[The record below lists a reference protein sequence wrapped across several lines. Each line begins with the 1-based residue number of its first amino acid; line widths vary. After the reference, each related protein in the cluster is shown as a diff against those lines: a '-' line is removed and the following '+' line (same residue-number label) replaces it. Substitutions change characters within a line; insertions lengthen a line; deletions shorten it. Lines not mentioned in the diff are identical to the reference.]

1 LQKPLLFARELVAG
15 ALKDGGHAVDATCGN
30 GNDTLFLAGLVGES
44 GRVLALDIQ
53 EQAIE
58 KTGTLLRNSH
68 VADRVTLVCAC
79 HADLAQYITGPLD
92 AVMFNLGYLPRGDH
106 RIITKPATTLAALQ
120 AALTALRKEGLVTL
134 VIYTGHPGGKEEY
147 NTVKEYV
154 SSLPQQQYSVLEYK
168 LINQVNSPPLL
179 IAVTRL

>member
-1 LQKPLLFARELVAG
+1 MQKPLFFARELVAG
-15 ALKDGGHAVDATCGN
+15 ALKDGAHAVDATCGN

-58 KTGTLLRNSH
+58 KTGTLLRNSN
-68 VADRVTLVCAC
+68 VAARVTLVCAC
-79 HADLAQYITGPLD
+79 HADLAQYITEPVD
-92 AVMFNLGYLPRGDH
+92 VVMFNLGYLPGGDH
-106 RIITKPATTLAALQ
+106 SITTKPTTTLAALQ
-120 AALTALRKEGLVTL
+120 AALAALRKEGVVTL
-134 VIYTGHPGGKEEY
+134 VIYTGHPGGNKEY
-147 NTVKEYV
+147 NIVKEYV